1 MTIKELYALCEQQ
14 IAKGKG
20 DRHIYV
26 SSDDEWNDWHELFY
40 WFNSVNSTFVEE
52 YRLEDMRNNHGGEK
66 NCVLLW

>member
-26 SSDDEWNDWHELFY
+26 SSDDEGNDWHELFY
-40 WFNSVNSTFVEE
+40 
-52 YRLEDMRNNHGGEK
+52 
-66 NCVLLW
+66 